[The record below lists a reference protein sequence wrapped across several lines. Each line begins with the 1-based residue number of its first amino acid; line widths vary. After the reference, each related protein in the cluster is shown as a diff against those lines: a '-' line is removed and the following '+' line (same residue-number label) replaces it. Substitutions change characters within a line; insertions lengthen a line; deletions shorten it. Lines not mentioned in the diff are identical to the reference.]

1 MTSIDI
7 RTPEGTGGSV
17 ELPAE
22 IFDATASIPLIHQV
36 VVAQLAAARSGNHKA
51 KDRSEVA
58 GGGRKPYR
66 QKGTGRARQGSIR
79 APQFAGGGV
88 VHGPTPRDY
97 SQRTPKKM
105 KVAALRGV
113 LSDRAREDR
122 IGVVSSFV
130 AGDAPSTKEALAVL
144 GDWRDEG
151 RLLVV
156 LARDEESSWR
166 SLRNVAAIS
175 LVSPD
180 QLNAYDAVVSD
191 RIVFSEAGLAAFLGR
206 GPAETAAEEPAKK
219 PAKKA
224 AKPAAAKAEEAAAA
238 DEQSEAAAD
247 EKTEEES

>member
-1 MTSIDI
+1 
-7 RTPEGTGGSV
+7 
-17 ELPAE
+17 
-22 IFDATASIPLIHQV
+22 
-36 VVAQLAAARSGNHKA
+36 
-51 KDRSEVA
+51 
-58 GGGRKPYR
+58 
-66 QKGTGRARQGSIR
+66 
-79 APQFAGGGV
+79 
-88 VHGPTPRDY
+88 
-97 SQRTPKKM
+97 M

-206 GPAETAAEEPAKK
+206 APAEAAAEE